1 MYLQLR
7 LTETVLVEETK
18 PRLLLRT
25 DPRIDG
31 RGLGGLWYPTAVA
44 TTHCWCLGRPRSPAV
59 MMLWVHF
66 RHSQEG
72 TTLAGDFL
80 PCITLGMA
88 PCSAPDPEDAAPTTL
103 KECEPTGAPS
113 PPSHPF
119 TGKES
124 QPGSPRKHPDL
135 TKNELAS
142 SSHKCPGRSCQSQ
155 SLSLHCGSVP
165 SAAVSTPGTLRW

>member
-1 MYLQLR
+1 
-7 LTETVLVEETK
+7 
-18 PRLLLRT
+18 
-25 DPRIDG
+25 
-31 RGLGGLWYPTAVA
+31 
-44 TTHCWCLGRPRSPAV
+44 

-80 PCITLGMA
+80 LCVTLGMA

-103 KECEPTGAPS
+103 KECEPTGALS

-165 SAAVSTPGTLRW
+165 SAAVSAPGPLRWQKIPAGDTKVLAGHWSHSQTQQLSQTHTSSALAPSGAAAPQHP